1 VEGTLPPKILE
12 LWDLKEAAQRISP
25 NERIEELRNIAM
37 SCDELD
43 SHCEG
48 AACRHFGRLEKLV
61 QERIVVHVTAGGFV
75 SFLVFVEGV

>member
-1 VEGTLPPKILE
+1 MEGTLPPKLLE

-25 NERIEELRNIAM
+25 AERIEQLRNIAM

-48 AACRHFGRLEKLV
+48 AACRHL
-61 QERIVVHVTAGGFV
+61 AD
-75 SFLVFVEGV
+75 

>member
-1 VEGTLPPKILE
+1 MEGTLPPNLLE

-25 NERIEELRNIAM
+25 AERIEQLRNIAM

-48 AACRHFGRLEKLV
+48 AACRHLAKDLSKYRSNRRSCNGWRFREL
-61 QERIVVHVTAGGFV
+61 
-75 SFLVFVEGV
+75 FL

>member
-1 VEGTLPPKILE
+1 MEGTLPPKLLE

-25 NERIEELRNIAM
+25 AERIEQLRNIAM

-48 AACRHFGRLEKLV
+48 AACRHFGRLKSEKYRNESSLN
-61 QERIVVHVTAGGFV
+61 VTAWRFREL
-75 SFLVFVEGV
+75 FLFC